1 MNTVNVSVFRSL
13 TVEKMRGLM
22 PFTLLADGEPIAVVS
37 KAEDVIVISDMHPR
51 VRIQFKAKEAM
62 IRRGMPKPE
71 KVS

>member
-1 MNTVNVSVFRSL
+1 MNTINVSVFRSL
-13 TVEKMRGLM
+13 TVEKMREAM

-51 VRIQFKAKEAM
+51 VRIQFKAKEAV